1 MQTKTMIQLTT
12 ASAIA
17 ITSLLS
23 TQNVYAE
30 EVSSEAIT
38 IFELTKPTTIQT
50 SEGITI
56 TGATHLERWLKYRM
70 LQGDQNI
77 HLADYYVLAGEAYNG
92 TQFYQDYDKA
102 MQQPELQG
110 IFPEDS
116 YIQDQEKTY
125 DGYPIFTPQ
134 YYYDAETLKAN
145 LKAMRTFVT
154 HEAKRVKA
162 YKTEAGRVK
171 AAYDIARNFKIHP
184 YQKGISEKIAP
195 DRQSYLF
202 TLRTGEIT
210 GRSGVAT
217 LVYLVM
223 KEAGIDA
230 HLSLNKIDEYTY
242 PYYDDIRV
250 VINNKDYYVNPSRAV
265 SAKND
270 ANIWGGYLLMSEM
283 DRVTMIGLGND
294 IDGDPK
300 KLRSKLEFY
309 NKKKQIL
316 DGDIIPALSKYLIKH
331 NTLTKG
337 SHQYVFRVDNHVVF
351 AQNLPP
357 TKLKKQLAKRYP
369 KMKNIRIQLDPNY
382 MKVSYKI

>member
-1 MQTKTMIQLTT
+1 MIQLTT
-12 ASAIA
+12 ASAVA

-30 EVSSEAIT
+30 EVSSEETT

-50 SEGITI
+50 SEDITI

-70 LQGDQNI
+70 LQGDQ
-77 HLADYYVLAGEAYNG
+77 YR
-92 TQFYQDYDKA
+92 DYDKV

-145 LKAMRTFVT
+145 LKAMRTFVK
-154 HEAKRVKA
+154 H
-162 YKTEAGRVK
+162 
-171 AAYDIARNFKIHP
+171 
-184 YQKGISEKIAP
+184 
-195 DRQSYLF
+195 
-202 TLRTGEIT
+202 
-210 GRSGVAT
+210 
-217 LVYLVM
+217 
-223 KEAGIDA
+223 
-230 HLSLNKIDEYTY
+230 
-242 PYYDDIRV
+242 DDIRV

-270 ANIWGGYLLMSEM
+270 ANIWGGYLLISEM
-283 DRVTMIGLGND
+283 DRFTMTGTGND
-294 IDGDPK
+294 IDGDQK

-331 NTLTKG
+331 NALTKG

-351 AQNLPP
+351 AQNLTP
-357 TKLKKQLAKRYP
+357 TKLKKQLAKHYP

>member
-1 MQTKTMIQLTT
+1 MIQLTT
-12 ASAIA
+12 ASAVA

-30 EVSSEAIT
+30 EVSSEATT

-50 SEGITI
+50 SEDITI

-70 LQGDQNI
+70 LQGDQ
-77 HLADYYVLAGEAYNG
+77 YR
-92 TQFYQDYDKA
+92 DYDKA

-145 LKAMRTFVT
+145 LKAMRTFVK
-154 HEAKRVKA
+154 HEDKRVKA

-171 AAYDIARNFKIHP
+171 AAYDIAQNFKIHP

-283 DRVTMIGLGND
+283 DRFTMTGTGND
-294 IDGDPK
+294 IDGDQK
-300 KLRSKLEFY
+300 S
-309 NKKKQIL
+309 
-316 DGDIIPALSKYLIKH
+316 
-331 NTLTKG
+331 
-337 SHQYVFRVDNHVVF
+337 YV
-351 AQNLPP
+351 QN
-357 TKLKKQLAKRYP
+357 
-369 KMKNIRIQLDPNY
+369 
-382 MKVSYKI
+382 